1 LELEEEE
8 EEEDEDEELVEV
20 EEEEVE
26 EVGRCLAEVK
36 IAEQFSLKFK
46 EEISKESSLSLK
58 CKEHQGAIK

>member
-26 EVGRCLAEVK
+26 EVGRCLAEDK

-46 EEISKESSLSLK
+46 EEISKRVK
-58 CKEHQGAIK
+58 FKFKM